1 MCMRQYVIDKQLTY
15 VPAAH
20 DASGHHTNGVES
32 GDEIGSRWG
41 EVEGQNNGQ
50 LEEHGIID
58 LRGAMK

>member
-1 MCMRQYVIDKQLTY
+1 MY
-15 VPAAH
+15 VPATH

-58 LRGAMK
+58 RRGAKEAEERNKKKVGWI